1 MKIHPILFAIFP
13 VLIIYSQNIGRVN
26 YEELFLPIIIV
37 TGISVASYFCLRLIF
52 KNGNK
57 AAIVVTLILILI
69 FSYGHIYILLD
80 GVSTD
85 EIDLSRN
92 IFLIPVFGIIFVVG
106 IYLIRKIKTKLN
118 NANSI
123 LNVIS
128 VVLVL
133 FAISNSVITTI
144 EGTNCDEQN
153 MIDITCSDKE
163 LFYEKK
169 DFSQYFDKH
178 KFTISD
184 TETPPDVY
192 YIILDEYSRSD
203 VLNEYHDFDN
213 DEFIE
218 FLENRGF
225 HVAKESYANYPLSM
239 QSIPSLMNMRYLDFL
254 VEEIGEDVRSYKPLN
269 EKSVGLLPNNQV
281 MKNFKSMEYK
291 IINFNTH
298 SLHKHDFDLADVNI
312 CDRDVYVM
320 DNRLFDSTLRT
331 TIFGYIVERWD
342 EEERRDIVTCTFN
355 ELPDIKESF
364 KDEPIFVWAHLM
376 LPHPPWIFGPNGEE
390 VTPGKPLLITD
401 NPEYRDSGEI
411 PKIQYLQQLQFA
423 NKKTIEF
430 VNTILDRNDYAIIII
445 QGDHGSAWDVNW
457 LEPSNEDIS
466 QRLRNFDAIYFPD
479 EEKRLVLEDDRTLVN
494 TFRIIF
500 NSYFESGYEI
510 LPNELYWAWIGKPYY
525 YKNVTELID

>member
-192 YIILDEYSRSD
+192 YIIL
-203 VLNEYHDFDN
+203 
-213 DEFIE
+213 I
-218 FLENRGF
+218 
-225 HVAKESYANYPLSM
+225 M
-239 QSIPSLMNMRYLDFL
+239 MSL
-254 VEEIGEDVRSYKPLN
+254 
-269 EKSVGLLPNNQV
+269 
-281 MKNFKSMEYK
+281 
-291 IINFNTH
+291 
-298 SLHKHDFDLADVNI
+298 
-312 CDRDVYVM
+312 
-320 DNRLFDSTLRT
+320 
-331 TIFGYIVERWD
+331 
-342 EEERRDIVTCTFN
+342 
-355 ELPDIKESF
+355 
-364 KDEPIFVWAHLM
+364 
-376 LPHPPWIFGPNGEE
+376 
-390 VTPGKPLLITD
+390 
-401 NPEYRDSGEI
+401 
-411 PKIQYLQQLQFA
+411 
-423 NKKTIEF
+423 
-430 VNTILDRNDYAIIII
+430 
-445 QGDHGSAWDVNW
+445 
-457 LEPSNEDIS
+457 
-466 QRLRNFDAIYFPD
+466 
-479 EEKRLVLEDDRTLVN
+479 
-494 TFRIIF
+494 
-500 NSYFESGYEI
+500 
-510 LPNELYWAWIGKPYY
+510 
-525 YKNVTELID
+525 